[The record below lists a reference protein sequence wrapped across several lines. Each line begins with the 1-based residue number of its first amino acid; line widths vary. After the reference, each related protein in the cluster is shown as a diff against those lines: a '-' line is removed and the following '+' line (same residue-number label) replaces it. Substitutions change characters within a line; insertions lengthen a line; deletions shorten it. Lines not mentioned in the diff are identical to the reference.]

1 MQENDAVVPLTDG
14 DEAICAFF
22 IENPYA
28 LLRVVRMMPHGNPTL
43 DFLQKL
49 WSYAVLRNR
58 KVDLANALLAHDTR
72 TEYPQIKLS
81 RDWYRECHLPSRC
94 PEFFNEV
101 ERYAWTRAEVEAGE
115 YVREDIDAIEADL
128 DTMEDIK
135 ESIGDGIIDMESTL
149 TKIRLRRNVIIRDEQ
164 RLAEREK
171 RSKTAKKEAVNK
183 PKPTCILN
191 IHREYCDRILA
202 GEKTYEYRKRYPEWI
217 APGCEMVLCS
227 SDDPAVLLAVFEVGK
242 IVTGTPEE
250 VWERTCKTDGVER
263 DAFLKGYYENEP
275 QAVAFEILNPRPISG
290 DKTVASIFGPDYVPH
305 SFKRLYDEE
314 IAKVQELMKGE

>member
-28 LLRVVRMMPHGNPTL
+28 LLRAVRMMPHGNPTH
-43 DFLQKL
+43 DFLLKL

-58 KVDLANALLAHDTR
+58 KVDLANALLAYDKR
-72 TEYPQIKLS
+72 SEYPQIKLA

-135 ESIGDGIIDMESTL
+135 ESIGDGIIDLESTL
-149 TKIRLRRNVIIRDEQ
+149 TKIRLRRNAIIKV
-164 RLAEREK
+164 ERELEK
-171 RSKTAKKEAVNK
+171 ELETEARAHNETSK
-183 PKPTCILN
+183 
-191 IHREYCDRILA
+191 
-202 GEKTYEYRKRYPEWI
+202 
-217 APGCEMVLCS
+217 
-227 SDDPAVLLAVFEVGK
+227 SDE
-242 IVTGTPEE
+242 
-250 VWERTCKTDGVER
+250 
-263 DAFLKGYYENEP
+263 
-275 QAVAFEILNPRPISG
+275 
-290 DKTVASIFGPDYVPH
+290 
-305 SFKRLYDEE
+305 
-314 IAKVQELMKGE
+314 